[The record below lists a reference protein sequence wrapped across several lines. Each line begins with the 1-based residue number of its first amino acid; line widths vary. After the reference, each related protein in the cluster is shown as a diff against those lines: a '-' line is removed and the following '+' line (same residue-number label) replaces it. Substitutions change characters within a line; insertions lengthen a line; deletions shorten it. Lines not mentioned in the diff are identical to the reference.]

1 MSKLEHEKSEDS
13 CQSCRYYFEF
23 EDPEPDDDSDDIE
36 SPDDLTGTCRRYP
49 PTVYPGLTPIS
60 VYPDVSAAGW
70 CGEYMPK

>member
-1 MSKLEHEKSEDS
+1 MSKLEHEKPSEDS

-23 EDPEPDDDSDDIE
+23 EDPEPDDDSDIDNA
-36 SPDDLTGTCRRYP
+36 DDLTGTCRRYP